1 MPVDIKV
8 NLDLGRAQR
17 SYDQFANKIEKPVR
31 FGGIGG
37 GKGSEPARRSFERGA
52 SVGSTPTSDLSEF
65 ERGGFYNSLKSK
77 MDALSEAREKAKGEP
92 SARNSLPS
100 PQGLAAEKK
109 FGKVTIETAD
119 FKNIKGLGGG
129 KFGIPGTGG
138 GGGGSP
144 DLMDHGDALGN
155 AGQSIPA
162 LGALLAV
169 GGALVKLVSSVGE
182 QYTAAMNSQAATLGA
197 TGEYIGGGGKYFA
210 NADMAQ
216 AALAMARERGESVFG
231 RGQTLANTLTRGG
244 DQSWASFAA
253 SQGMGIQQ
261 VAESYGALTRD
272 FAQNANEL
280 SLNTLRQY
288 MKAANVPALK
298 YGETV
303 EKFGKHI
310 QAMRQA
316 GYGGISREG
325 VEQMF
330 SLVAGMKLATPERGG
345 DILQTLD
352 KQARQADQST
362 LGNILLSKHLASGMS
377 MDEAMMAAERGLGDP
392 KNAAILQEFMKS
404 LDPLSRGFFAKQLG
418 LTYTEGRGLTLES
431 GQKANVEAIQS
442 GGNQALAMQ
451 NESMEVMAGMGET
464 AKVAYEMHRAMLDLL
479 QTHKTEINSIAKDM
493 SSIVSN
499 SMDAIKAA
507 ENFLNK
513 LADDPR
519 TALRDIISEGV
530 KAAFP

>member
-8 NLDLGRAQR
+8 NLDLARADR
-17 SYDQFANKIEKPVR
+17 SYDQFAKKIKKPVR
-31 FGGIGG
+31 YGGIDG

-52 SVGSTPTSDLSEF
+52 SVGATPTSDLSEF

-92 SARNSLPS
+92 TPRNSLPT

-109 FGKVTIETAD
+109 FGKVTIESAD

-129 KFGIPGTGG
+129 KFGIPGPGG

-197 TGEYIGGGGKYFA
+197 TGTYVGGGKGYFQ
-210 NADMAQ
+210 NSDMAQ
-216 AALAMARERGESVFG
+216 AALALARERGDTAYRRGHTLVDELNQGQWTKFG
-231 RGQTLANTLTRGG
+231 
-244 DQSWASFAA
+244 A
-253 SQGMGIQQ
+253 SQGMGIQH

-310 QAMRQA
+310 QSMRQA

-325 VEQMF
+325 IEQMF
-330 SLVAGMKLATPERGG
+330 SLVAGMKLATPERGA

-352 KQARQADQST
+352 KQARQADGST

-404 LDPLSRGFFAKQLG
+404 MDPLSRGFFAKQLG

-431 GQKANVEAIQS
+431 GQKAAVEGIQA
-442 GGNQALAMQ
+442 GENQALSMQ
-451 NESMEVMAGMGET
+451 NESMEFMSGMGET

-479 QTHKTEINSIAKDM
+479 QAHKTEINSIAKDM
-493 SSIVSN
+493 SKIVSN
-499 SMDAIKAA
+499 SMSAIKAA
-507 ENFLNK
+507 EDFLNK

-530 KAAFP
+530 KAAFH

>member
-17 SYDQFANKIEKPVR
+17 SYDQFAKKIEKPVR
-31 FGGIGG
+31 YGGIGA
-37 GKGSEPARRSFERGA
+37 GKGSESKGKSFERGA
-52 SVGSTPTSDLSEF
+52 AAGSIPTSDLSEF

-77 MDALSEAREKAKGEP
+77 LDAVKGIMGKRGQNQDERSDRSSVAQALSPQTSQKIQKLIVEHAEVKQIRGAALG
-92 SARNSLPS
+92 RN
-100 PQGLAAEKK
+100 
-109 FGKVTIETAD
+109 FGM
-119 FKNIKGLGGG
+119 
-129 KFGIPGTGG
+129 GG
-138 GGGGSP
+138 GGGMGVGWEVGKV
-144 DLMDHGDALGN
+144 DLMTKMGNTATSLGPFGTALSGAAVM
-155 AGQSIPA
+155 AGFMIKMASA
-162 LGALLAV
+162 
-169 GGALVKLVSSVGE
+169 VGE
-182 QYTAAMNSQAATLGA
+182 QYMNAMTSQASTIGA
-197 TGEYIGGGGKYFA
+197 TGSYVGGGGKYFA

-216 AALAMARERGESVFG
+216 AALAMAKERGQGVYG
-231 RGQTLANTLTRGG
+231 RGSNVVQELNTGQWT
-244 DQSWASFAA
+244 QFAA

-330 SLVAGMKLATPERGG
+330 SLVAGMNLATPERGA
-345 DILQTLD
+345 DIIQTLD

-392 KNAAILQEFMKS
+392 KNAAILQDFMKS

-418 LTYTEGRGLTLES
+418 LTYTEGRGLTLEN
-431 GQKANVEAIQS
+431 GQKAAVEAIQA
-442 GGNQALAMQ
+442 GENPAIGMQ
-451 NESMEVMAGMGET
+451 NTRMETFATGELGDVARRAAELSERLHRDMLKLVQTAEPALGVIVTGLSTIEQTVSEMAGTLTQKLVTLTNE
-464 AKVAYEMHRAMLDLL
+464 L
-479 QTHKTEINSIAKDM
+479 KD
-493 SSIVSN
+493 
-499 SMDAIKAA
+499 
-507 ENFLNK
+507 
-513 LADDPR
+513 
-519 TALRDIISEGV
+519 
-530 KAAFP
+530 